1 MRIYYNYNEYKKS
14 KRATDTSH
22 FFNMIL
28 AYFEMFVGVGNI
40 AGFIGLGIVFYEMLE
55 GISDFNDLFLLFGI
69 ALLVAIVDS
78 IVIYIHLSIN
88 FVCERM
94 AINDDYALK
103 QEHKPLILK
112 EHKMQYFD
120 SIKYCFSRF
129 YIYLPFVLIGICSV
143 SSLLFGLSNSE
154 MLSLVLGALFTGL
167 DVFLIFVI
175 KRRLS

>member
-1 MRIYYNYNEYKKS
+1 MRIYYNYNEYKNS

-22 FFNMIL
+22 FLNMIL
-28 AYFEMFVGVGNI
+28 AYFEMIVGVGNL

-55 GISDFNDLFLLFGI
+55 GISDFNDFLLLFGI

-78 IVIYIHLSIN
+78 IVIYILLSIN
-88 FVCERM
+88 FVFERM
-94 AINDDYALK
+94 AINYYYALK
-103 QEHKPLILK
+103 QERKSLILK

-143 SSLLFGLSNSE
+143 SSLLFGLCNSE
-154 MLSLVLGALFTGL
+154 MLSLGE
-167 DVFLIFVI
+167 
-175 KRRLS
+175 

>member
-1 MRIYYNYNEYKKS
+1 
-14 KRATDTSH
+14 
-22 FFNMIL
+22 
-28 AYFEMFVGVGNI
+28 MFVGVGNI
-40 AGFIGLGIVFYEMLE
+40 AGFFGLGIFFYEMLE
-55 GISDFNDLFLLFGI
+55 GISDFNDFLLLFGI

-78 IVIYIHLSIN
+78 FVIYIHFSIN
-88 FVCERM
+88 YVCERM
-94 AINDDYALK
+94 AINDDYALT